1 MGIVET
7 LRRHRDW
14 FPFPKYHYRPKF
26 VRWVLLEGNRL
37 AVTGLLVTVVYVT
50 ILSSGMIWTF
60 EMQRI
65 LTETSTVENILDTYV
80 SGMILLVSIVVSINS
95 IALSQDITS
104 VDTEQNRA
112 NATME
117 FRQNLGSL
125 TEGGSTPSNPSN
137 FMSLISEAV
146 IDQTKEVVKSANGRD
161 EEYEQDVR
169 EFTTAVTD
177 DLEPLLRIEADGSQY
192 SNLWKAMQFDYG
204 SHLDN
209 SHTIQNIYQETLT
222 ESDEKEFQEL
232 TDTIQ
237 LFSIGRDYFKSLYY
251 TRESAQLSRL
261 LLIVALPSIIITSTA
276 ILAINAQL
284 FPTITVLGLPPLQ
297 IFVATVFTIALIPYL
312 ILTAYMLR
320 LSTVAKN
327 PGGIFRL

>member
-1 MGIVET
+1 MSIVET

-14 FPFPKYHYRPKF
+14 FPIPKYNFRPKF

-37 AVTGLLVTVVYVT
+37 AVTGMLVTAVYAT
-50 ILSSGMIWTF
+50 ILYSGIIWTF

-65 LTETSTVENILDTYV
+65 LTETPTVENILDTYV

-104 VDTEQNRA
+104 VNTERNRT

-125 TEGGSTPSNPSN
+125 AQGGSTPSNPSN
-137 FMSLISEAV
+137 FMSLISEA
-146 IDQTKEVVKSANGRD
+146 ILQRTEEVAKSANGGD
-161 EEYEQDVR
+161 EEYEEDVR
-169 EFTTAVTD
+169 EFITALTD
-177 DLEPLLRIEADGSQY
+177 DLEPLLKIKPDGSQY
-192 SNLWKAMQFDYG
+192 SNLWKAMQFESG
-204 SHLDN
+204 THLDR
-209 SHTIQNIYQETLT
+209 SHTLQNIYQEAMT
-222 ESDEKEFQEL
+222 EADEKQFQEL
-232 TDTIQ
+232 TETIQ

-251 TRESAQLSRL
+251 TRETAQLSRL
-261 LLIVALPSIIITSTA
+261 LLIVALPSILITSTA

-284 FPTITVLGLPPLQ
+284 FPTIMVLGLPPLQ
-297 IFVATVFTIALIPYL
+297 LFVATIFTIALIPYL

-320 LSTVAKN
+320 LSTVAKD